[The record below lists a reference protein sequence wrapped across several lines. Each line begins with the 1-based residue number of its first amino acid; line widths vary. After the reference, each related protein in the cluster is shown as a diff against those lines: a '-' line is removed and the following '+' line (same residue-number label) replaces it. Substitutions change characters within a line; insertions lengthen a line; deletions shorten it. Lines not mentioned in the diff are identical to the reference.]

1 MKHKIMQAMMER
13 ENEKPLAG
21 PWSKVD
27 DVYLGGVLDGKRG
40 ARGGIEDTV
49 RSGPGDD
56 GGLAAEQDQAP
67 GGRRLSPSRPDC
79 RGSLKLIAAPHNLP
93 ISEETEGAGDL

>member
-21 PWSKVD
+21 LVQ
-27 DVYLGGVLDGKRG
+27 GGRRVSRRGTGRQTG
-40 ARGGIEDTV
+40 ARGGREDTV
-49 RSGPGDD
+49 RGGPGDD
-56 GGLAAEQDQAP
+56 RGLAAEQDQAP